1 MLRELRI
8 ENFAL
13 IDKLT
18 LPLGPGLTALTGE
31 TGAGKSI
38 IVDALNAAL
47 GERVTSESI
56 RGGADVARIEALFD
70 AADAPAARAA
80 AEAAGCAPTDGRIA
94 LTRLIAA
101 GRSQYRINDR
111 PAGMA
116 DLRAIG
122 EHLADIHGQHEHQA
136 LIHERHHRGFLDAF
150 GGAAHQQLLARYRA
164 AWDALRAAR
173 GARERIATDERARA
187 QRLDL
192 LRFQLEEI
200 DAAALAPDEDE
211 ELAAERARLMHFE
224 RLRSGGAEAY
234 DALEDEQAG
243 ALGPLRRA
251 AEVVEELAAI
261 DPALR
266 ESASALLEAVDR
278 GEDAART
285 LRAYLETL
293 DEEPGRL
300 DEVEGRLNLIAGL
313 RRKYGDTVRAILAH
327 REQVAREIA
336 ELEGAEQSAEE
347 LERRIAQLEA
357 EAGQAAERL
366 SASRR
371 ALAEEL
377 AGRVEEELRP
387 LGMERARFAVELEA
401 DADEAGLPDAEG
413 RRWAADAGGIDR
425 VRFMFSANPGEEL
438 RPLSKVASG
447 GELSRVMLTFKSLS
461 ASAAGSAVP
470 TIVFDEVD
478 ANIGGRVAH
487 AVAEKLI
494 AVSTR
499 AQVLCITHLPQIACM
514 ADRQIAVRKRV
525 VEGRTVVEV
534 AELAGEA
541 RVAEIARM
549 MGESETA
556 RTAREHAAEMLA
568 EAARSRERIRRRTGE
583 RAGSPPTEKG

>member
-13 IDKLT
+13 IDELA

-47 GERVTSESI
+47 GERVTSEAI
-56 RGGADVARIEALFD
+56 RGGADTARIEAAFD
-70 AADAPAARAA
+70 ASDAPAARAA
-80 AEAAGCAPTDGRIA
+80 AESAGVAGTDGRIVLA
-94 LTRLIAA
+94 RTIAA

-111 PAGMA
+111 PASMA

-136 LIHERHHRGFLDAF
+136 LIHERYHRGFLDAF
-150 GGAAHQQLLARYRA
+150 GGADHQELLASYRA
-164 AWDALRAAR
+164 AWDALREAQR
-173 GARERIATDERARA
+173 ARERIALDERTRA

-200 DAAALAPDEDE
+200 DAAALAPGEDDD
-211 ELAAERARLMHFE
+211 LAAERARLMHFE
-224 RLRSGGAEAY
+224 RLRGGGAEAY

-251 AEVVEELAAI
+251 AEVVEELAEI
-261 DPALR
+261 DPALQ
-266 ESASALLEAVDR
+266 ESASALIDAIDR
-278 GEDAART
+278 CEEAART

-293 DEEPGRL
+293 DEDPGRI

-313 RRKYGDTVRAILAH
+313 RRKYGETVRAILAH
-327 REQVAREIA
+327 RDGVAREIA

-347 LERRIAQLEA
+347 LERHIAKLEA

-366 SASRR
+366 SQSRR
-371 ALAEEL
+371 GLAEEL
-377 AGRVEEELRP
+377 AARVEEELRP
-387 LGMERARFAVELEA
+387 LGMERARFAVDLEA

-425 VRFMFSANPGEEL
+425 VRFMLSANPGEEL

-461 ASAAGSAVP
+461 AGAPGSAVP

-494 AVSTR
+494 AVSAR

-514 ADRQIAVRKRV
+514 ADRQIAVSKRV
-525 VEGRTVVEV
+525 VGERTIVEV
-534 AELAGEA
+534 TELEGEA
-541 RVAEIARM
+541 RVSEIARM

-568 EAARSRERIRRRTGE
+568 EAERSRERIRQRIGE
-583 RAGSPPTEKG
+583 RNRPRHTEKG

>member
-13 IDKLT
+13 IDALA

-47 GERVTSESI
+47 GERVTSEAI
-56 RGGADVARIEALFD
+56 RGGAETARIEAVFD

-80 AEAAGCAPTDGRIA
+80 AESAGVAGTDGRIV
-94 LTRLIAA
+94 LTRIIAA

-111 PAGMA
+111 LASMA

-150 GGAAHQQLLARYRA
+150 GGPDHQGLLASYRA
-164 AWDALRAAR
+164 AWEALREAR
-173 GARERIATDERARA
+173 RARERIALDERTRA

-200 DAAALAPDEDE
+200 DAAALAPGEDDD
-211 ELAAERARLMHFE
+211 LAAERARLMHFE
-224 RLRSGGAEAY
+224 RLRAGGAEAY

-243 ALGPLRRA
+243 ALEPLRRA
-251 AEVVEELAAI
+251 AAVAEELAEI

-266 ESASALLEAVDR
+266 ESASALIDAVDR
-278 GEDAART
+278 GEEAART

-293 DEEPGRL
+293 DEDPGRI

-313 RRKYGDTVRAILAH
+313 RRKYGETVRAILAH
-327 REQVAREIA
+327 RDEVAREIA

-347 LERRIAQLEA
+347 LERRIATLEA

-366 SASRR
+366 SQSRR
-371 ALAEEL
+371 ELAEVL
-377 AGRVEEELRP
+377 AARVEEELRP
-387 LGMERARFAVELEA
+387 LGMERARFAVDIEA
-401 DADEAGLPDAEG
+401 DADEAGLPGDRERSPAEG

-425 VRFMFSANPGEEL
+425 VRFMLSANPGEEL

-461 ASAAGSAVP
+461 AGTPGSAVP

-494 AVSTR
+494 AVSAR

-514 ADRQIAVRKRV
+514 ADRQIAVSKRV
-525 VEGRTVVEV
+525 VGERTIVEV
-534 AELAGEA
+534 AELEGEA
-541 RVAEIARM
+541 RVSEIARM

-568 EAARSRERIRRRTGE
+568 EAERSRERIRQRTG
-583 RAGSPPTEKG
+583 

>member
-13 IDKLT
+13 IDELT

-47 GERVTSESI
+47 GERVTSEAI
-56 RGGADVARIEALFD
+56 RGGADTARIEAAFD
-70 AADAPAARAA
+70 ASDAPAARAA
-80 AEAAGCAPTDGRIA
+80 AESAGVAGTDGRIVLA
-94 LTRLIAA
+94 RTIAA

-111 PAGMA
+111 PASMA

-136 LIHERHHRGFLDAF
+136 LIHERYHRGFLDAF
-150 GGAAHQQLLARYRA
+150 GGTDHQELLASYRA
-164 AWDALRAAR
+164 AWDALREAQR
-173 GARERIATDERARA
+173 ARERIALDERTRA

-200 DAAALAPDEDE
+200 DAAALTPGEDE

-224 RLRSGGAEAY
+224 RLRGGGAEAY

-266 ESASALLEAVDR
+266 ESASALIDAVDR
-278 GEDAART
+278 GEEAART

-293 DEEPGRL
+293 DEDPGRI

-313 RRKYGDTVRAILAH
+313 RRKYGETVRAILAH
-327 REQVAREIA
+327 RDGVAREIA

-347 LERRIAQLEA
+347 LERHIAKLEA

-366 SASRR
+366 SQSRR
-371 ALAEEL
+371 ELAEVL
-377 AGRVEEELRP
+377 AARVEEELRP
-387 LGMERARFAVELEA
+387 LGMERARFAVDIEA
-401 DADEAGLPDAEG
+401 DADEAGLPGDRERSQREG

-425 VRFMFSANPGEEL
+425 VRFMLSANPGEEL

-461 ASAAGSAVP
+461 AGAPGSAVP

-494 AVSTR
+494 AVSAR

-514 ADRQIAVRKRV
+514 ADRQIAVSKRV
-525 VEGRTVVEV
+525 VGERTIVEV
-534 AELAGEA
+534 TELEGEA
-541 RVAEIARM
+541 RVSEIARM

-568 EAARSRERIRRRTGE
+568 EAARSRERIRQRTG
-583 RAGSPPTEKG
+583 